1 MAWSSLQVRAGGG
14 RSKLL
19 QAVSDQDR
27 LLEGFCEDCRLR
39 GMSDESV
46 SRYRSI
52 LRMFLTFLGER
63 NVRADR
69 IDPHILRD
77 FLRYLKFERGAKH
90 KTMENYFSALSA
102 FYDYLAFEG
111 LTGRNP
117 ILPFRR
123 RYLKRYKDFDD
134 PERKLLTV
142 EEMSRFVNSI
152 LDPRDKAIAV
162 LLAKTGIRRGE
173 LLRIDV
179 DDIDWDDYSIILKP
193 TRKRSNRRVFF
204 DDECAMVLRRWLRV
218 REKLKPRSRALFI
231 SYNTLGRLTRNGVY
245 NAIVKYAERLGFH
258 NPDSPRLEDH
268 FSPHCFRHWFTT
280 WLLRNGMPREYVK
293 ELRGDKRRE
302 AIDIYHHIDEQELRR
317 TYLACIPK
325 LGV

>member
-1 MAWSSLQVRAGGG
+1 
-14 RSKLL
+14 LL
-19 QAVSDQDR
+19 QAVSNLNQ
-27 LLEGFCEDCRLR
+27 LLKDFCEDCRLR

-52 LRMFLTFLGER
+52 LRMFLTFLKER

-69 IDPHILRD
+69 IDAHILRD

-90 KTMENYFSALSA
+90 KTMENYFSAISA

-111 LTGRNP
+111 LTGKNP

-123 RYLKRYKDFDD
+123 RYLKRYKEDFDD

-142 EEMSRFVNSI
+142 EEMSMFVNSI

-173 LLRIDV
+173 LLRLDV
-179 DDIDWDDYSIILKP
+179 DDINWADYSITLKP
-193 TRKRSNRRVFF
+193 TPKRSNRTVFF
-204 DDECAMVLRRWLRV
+204 DDECAIALKRWLRV
-218 REKLKPRSRALFI
+218 REKLNPKTNALFV
-231 SYNTLGRLTRNGVY
+231 SYKTLGRLSRNGLY
-245 NAIVKYAERLGFH
+245 NTVVKYARRLGFH
-258 NPDSPRLEDH
+258 NPDSPRPEDH

-280 WLLRNGMPREYVK
+280 WLRRNGMPREYIK

-302 AIDIYHHIDEQELRR
+302 AIDIYHHIDREELKRA
-317 TYLACIPK
+317 YLAYIPK
-325 LGV
+325 LGI